1 MVDTEHVSMFLNIK
15 QCLIGKKKND
25 ECKKK
30 KKKDDSSR
38 EIFREEHICSI
49 KERLFFDKS

>member
-15 QCLIGKKKND
+15 QCFFGNKKNVD
-25 ECKKK
+25 FKKK

-38 EIFREEHICSI
+38 EIFREEQICSI

>member
-30 KKKDDSSR
+30 KKM
-38 EIFREEHICSI
+38 IPAG
-49 KERLFFDKS
+49 KSLEKNRSAA

>member
-30 KKKDDSSR
+30 KKKKM
-38 EIFREEHICSI
+38 IPAG
-49 KERLFFDKS
+49 KSLEKNRSAA

>member
-38 EIFREEHICSI
+38 EIFREDQICSI